1 MLRSLFARFV
11 QTAARRPALGSFDGD
26 RRGRSPIR
34 ASRTSRGVRPCS
46 GSAGSR
52 RPCFV
57 EQRLA
62 AFELVV
68 AFPPAR
74 PPVEQLRLL
83 CFVEQRLAAFELVVA
98 FPPVEQ
104 LRLLGYVISR
114 GCCVRRVGARPRFAP
129 ARCFPARAARAWT
142 PCCGPAAARQ
152 RCPRGMSIY
161 FSRRAPSASK
171 ILLSFNAGH
180 SAPLYSHHVRADGQ
194 YDYVRGHDRDSALK
208 VVAVWPPQA
217 KYNICYY
224 ITHEGYNAP
233 SINSAPRLLNHV

>member
-1 MLRSLFARFV
+1 MIMLRSLFARFV

-46 GSAGSR
+46 GSAG
-52 RPCFV
+52 FV

-104 LRLLGYVISR
+104 LRLLGCAGSR

-129 ARCFPARAARAWT
+129 ARCFPARAARAWLH
-142 PCCGPAAARQ
+142 A
-152 RCPRGMSIY
+152 
-161 FSRRAPSASK
+161 
-171 ILLSFNAGH
+171 LLRPGG
-180 SAPLYSHHVRADGQ
+180 SAP
-194 YDYVRGHDRDSALK
+194 K
-208 VVAVWPPQA
+208 VSSRNVDLFL
-217 KYNICYY
+217 
-224 ITHEGYNAP
+224 P
-233 SINSAPRLLNHV
+233 SCAFGVENFIEF